1 MTTDLLLG
9 VRVKIDRAKKHC
21 RELESEIARFNAGN
35 PYALVDDTHP
45 ETGKP
50 IYRFRFLTPIPK
62 DWGGYVGD
70 IIHNLRAALD
80 NLATASALHHDPTI
94 GRSALKDVY
103 FPIGAT
109 KEAFDRRLQTDLKR
123 ASERTRKIVKRLKPY
138 KGGADAFW
146 RLHQLDILDKHTALV
161 PVGLG
166 RGQMRIKLPPVRFP
180 KSGLRE
186 FPVIPVNLKKAY
198 PLQDGHILPIPEVV
212 RTSSPGVTASE
223 EKPQLQFT
231 FEVAFGEGQIVDG
244 EPLIPT
250 LKQFI
255 DFVERVVQI
264 FERHVFK

>member
-1 MTTDLLLG
+1 MTADPLIG

-21 RELESEIARFNAGN
+21 RELEAEIKRFNKGDS
-35 PYALVDDTHP
+35 YALVDDTHP

-50 IYRFRFLTPIPK
+50 IYRFRFLRPIPE

-70 IIHNLRAALD
+70 VIHNLRAALD
-80 NLATASALHHDPTI
+80 NLATASALHYDPTI
-94 GRSALKDVY
+94 GRAALKDVY

-109 KEAFDRRLQTDLKR
+109 KEAFEPRLQTDLKR
-123 ASERTRKIVKRLKPY
+123 ASARTRQIVKRLKPY

-166 RGQMRIKLPPVRFP
+166 PGQMRIKLPPAHFP

-186 FPVIPVNLKKAY
+186 YPVISVNLKRAY

-212 RTSSPGVTASE
+212 RNQLAGCHGERREAPASIR
-223 EKPQLQFT
+223 L
-231 FEVAFGEGQIVDG
+231 
-244 EPLIPT
+244 
-250 LKQFI
+250 
-255 DFVERVVQI
+255 
-264 FERHVFK
+264 